1 MKCVMCKSKLAKS
14 SVNHIV
20 DYNGRIIIIK
30 NVPANVCGQC
40 GEYYIDNDTA
50 MRLEEVVSDL
60 LNNKAE
66 ILVLNYSEMVA

>member
-1 MKCVMCKSKLAKS
+1 
-14 SVNHIV
+14 
-20 DYNGRIIIIK
+20 
-30 NVPANVCGQC
+30 
-40 GEYYIDNDTA
+40 